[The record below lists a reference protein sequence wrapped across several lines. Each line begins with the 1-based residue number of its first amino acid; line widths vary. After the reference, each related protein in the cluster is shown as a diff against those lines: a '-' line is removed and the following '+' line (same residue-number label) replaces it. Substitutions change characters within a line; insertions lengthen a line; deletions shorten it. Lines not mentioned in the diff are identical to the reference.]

1 MTIFKDW
8 CDKYIELGLNVTPLN
23 GKRPFLSEW
32 QLANHDYDD
41 LIAKY
46 PACNIGLICGE
57 LSGVVA
63 VDIDLTDND
72 LINRVLA
79 ILPPSE
85 IRKRGAK
92 GLTLFYR
99 YQGEIN
105 QKLYYN
111 GGTAV
116 ELLSTGNQTVLPPS
130 IHPDTKMPYKWDY
143 QGLTDI
149 SSYDL
154 PLLDYERT
162 WARLQHLF
170 GEKKSSKVRATFT
183 DIKDE
188 FNRSPH
194 GSFLRMQNVASRLIK
209 AKTPINKAID
219 ELITKDR
226 ELHGAITFFNDPR
239 FSSRGTEYTRALKFY
254 SSMLDTFV
262 TRQISEGLDIEEPLK
277 EVDAIKDLI
286 AEKYTVPSISQ
297 ECMPTMLWEY
307 CYNQA
312 RSNETAV
319 DYVFMST
326 LISIITP
333 LGDKIAVKP
342 KKNSGFKWRPKM
354 SIILVGEP
362 SVRKSG
368 ALQIG
373 LAPFKHALKSMKQV
387 KSKEIEEVQDKIVSA
402 RGGLRKMIKD
412 LEKDPENKA
421 MIRDIAL
428 QEKAIKRLESHP
440 LLKDWIVNN
449 VTVQSLMKI
458 FSEHGGAYIQEW
470 DEISGWL
477 EFIEQKTQAGARAEF
492 LSLMNQGLTDYRVDR
507 KDKELSVSVEYAHLN
522 LVGTTQPHLIKPFM
536 DKEDG
541 LIQRFQVVYPDF
553 TKPIEMTDEKEDI
566 KLMIPLA
573 EKIFNLINLPLSDF
587 FEVNKEGLGILK
599 FNDEA
604 YAVYFE
610 FDKYIRELQRGAN
623 NKMVSYYDKS
633 MSFFF
638 NLCAVYYY
646 LECSK
651 DSERSIQKHHA
662 DMAVKTA
669 LVFFEHVKRIYSPDQ
684 FTDPNKEIIEN
695 VVLQIIES
703 LNGKNFNASSISKK
717 KKSLDPKEVDVIL
730 KKLSSDGK
738 IKPTGKRVS
747 GSKYDIYTRE

>member
-41 LIAKY
+41 LMTKY

-57 LSGVVA
+57 LSGVIA
-63 VDIDLTDND
+63 VDIDLVDPD

-105 QKLYYN
+105 QKLFYD

-130 IHPDTKMPYKWDY
+130 IHPDTKLPYKWDY

-162 WARLQHLF
+162 WVRLQHLF
-170 GEKKSSKVRATFT
+170 GEKKSSKAKATFT

-194 GSFLRMQNVASRLIK
+194 GSFLRMQNIASRLIK
-209 AKTPINKAID
+209 AKTPIEKAID

-226 ELHGAITFFNDPR
+226 ELHGAITYFNDPR
-239 FSSRGTEYTRALKFY
+239 FSDQGTEYTRALKFY
-254 SSMLDTFV
+254 SSMLHTFV
-262 TRQISEGLDIEEPLK
+262 SRQIKNGLEIEEPLK
-277 EVDAIKDLI
+277 EITPIKDLI
-286 AEKYTVPSISQ
+286 AEKYTVPSISK
-297 ECMPTMLWEY
+297 ECMPEIIWDY
-307 CYNQA
+307 CLNQA
-312 RSNETAV
+312 RANETAI

-326 LISIITP
+326 LISIVTP

-342 KKNSGFKWRPKM
+342 KKNSNFKWRPKM
-354 SIILVGEP
+354 SIILVGDP

-373 LAPFKHALKSMKQV
+373 LAPFKYSLKSMKNV
-387 KSKEIEEVQDKIVSA
+387 KAKEIADIEEKLKAS
-402 RGGLRKMIKD
+402 RGVLKQMQKN
-412 LEKDPENKA
+412 LEKDPENMSIIK
-421 MIRDIAL
+421 DIINT
-428 QEKAIKRLESHP
+428 EKAIKKFMSNP
-440 LLKDWIVNN
+440 LLKNWIVNN

-458 FSEHGGAYIQEW
+458 FEDHSGAYIQEW

-492 LSLMNQGLTDYRVDR
+492 LSLMNQGLTDYRIDR
-507 KDKELSVSVEYAHLN
+507 KDRDLSAVVEYAHVN
-522 LVGTTQPHLIKPFM
+522 LVGTTQPQLIKPFM

-541 LIQRFQVVYPDF
+541 LIQRFQIVYPDF
-553 TKPIEMTDEKEDI
+553 NKPMEMTDEKEDTRLLVPI
-566 KLMIPLA
+566 A
-573 EKIFNLINLPLSDF
+573 EKIFNLITMPVTTF

-604 YAVYFE
+604 YTVYYE
-610 FDKYIRELQRGAN
+610 FDKYIRDIQRGAN
-623 NKMVSYYDKS
+623 NRMISYYDKS

-638 NLCAVYYY
+638 NLCAIYYFI
-646 LECSK
+646 EHKPDQEKAISK
-651 DSERSIQKHHA
+651 HQAE
-662 DMAVKTA
+662 MAVKTA
-669 LVFFEHVKRIYSPDQ
+669 LVFFEHIKRVYSPDEYV
-684 FTDPNKEIIEN
+684 DPAQAMTEKIIMQ
-695 VVLQIIES
+695 VIES
-703 LNGKNFNASSISKK
+703 LDVKEFNASLISRKRR
-717 KKSLDPKEVDVIL
+717 SLDIKTVDTIL
-730 KKLSSDGK
+730 KKFCVDGK
-738 IKPTGKRVS
+738 IKHSGKKPS